1 MVSFLVSAQQSRLA
15 RNPGSTEFQVLLLTQ
30 RIFELRVHLR
40 VHPRD
45 YAAIR
50 GLRKILGH
58 RKRLIRYFKVHHSRQ
73 TIKLMQFIK
82 LLDTLV

>member
-1 MVSFLVSAQQSRLA
+1 MVSFLASAQQSRFT
-15 RNPGSTEFQVLLLTQ
+15 RNPGCTEFQVLLLTQ
-30 RIFELRVHLR
+30 RVFELRVHLG

-58 RKRLIRYFKVHHSRQ
+58 RKRLLRYFKTRHNRKALQLV
-73 TIKLMQFIK
+73 QFIK
-82 LLDTLV
+82 LLDTLG